1 MVDIFVRYTSDWNA
15 TSYEGTLPLSETDW
29 ESILPMVLQY
39 LCPTAVSVIALGAM
53 SAAVMSSADSIILA
67 VGSVVARNIYQNILR
82 PNVSI
87 SQCS

>member
-1 MVDIFVRYTSDWNA
+1 
-15 TSYEGTLPLSETDW
+15 
-29 ESILPMVLQY
+29 MVLQY

-87 SQCS
+87 KKLIPVDLE

>member
-1 MVDIFVRYTSDWNA
+1 
-15 TSYEGTLPLSETDW
+15 
-29 ESILPMVLQY
+29 MVLQY

-87 SQCS
+87 SQCTNTCTAYMSV